1 MKSICQIIVAVALLK
16 TLAAA
21 WAIDAAAPPLP
32 AVETVLERLAEH
44 APKEAANDLAFKQR
58 YQFTRSRETEV
69 RNSKG
74 ELNKREVKSQLN
86 MPTSGNRKPEAGA
99 GTQTN
104 RRGKPGRKA
113 DFAVDRAFLARFQFN
128 LVGRETIG
136 GRPTLILDFQ
146 PAAKKPLE
154 HDLKDR
160 IINKMAGRVWV
171 DEAESVLA
179 KADFHLT
186 ENVNVVAGLVGTIA
200 NFTLSFH
207 RERTADGLWFTP
219 RLKWQVDGREVFA
232 RRQIVSQEE
241 ITGVQLAAQ

>member
-1 MKSICQIIVAVALLK
+1 MKNICQIIVAVALLRP
-16 TLAAA
+16 LAAA
-21 WAIDAAAPPLP
+21 WAIDADAPPLP

-44 APKEAANDLAFKQR
+44 SPKEAANDLAFKQR

-74 ELNKREVKSQLN
+74 ELNKREVKTVVN
-86 MPTSGNRKPEAGA
+86 KPTPDAGKSEAA
-99 GTQTN
+99 ADAQTH
-104 RRGKPGRKA
+104 RRGKSGRKT
-113 DFAVDRAFLARFQFN
+113 DFAVDREFLARFQFT

-136 GRPTLILDFQ
+136 GRPTLILDLE
-146 PAAKKPLE
+146 PAAKKPPE

-171 DEAESVLA
+171 DEAESVLV

-186 ENVNVVAGLVGTIA
+186 EKVNVVAGLVGNIA
-200 NFTLSFH
+200 SFTLSFH

-219 RLKWQVDGREVFA
+219 RLEWQADGREVFV
-232 RRQIVSQEE
+232 RRQIVSHEE
-241 ITGVQLAAQ
+241 ITEVQLAP